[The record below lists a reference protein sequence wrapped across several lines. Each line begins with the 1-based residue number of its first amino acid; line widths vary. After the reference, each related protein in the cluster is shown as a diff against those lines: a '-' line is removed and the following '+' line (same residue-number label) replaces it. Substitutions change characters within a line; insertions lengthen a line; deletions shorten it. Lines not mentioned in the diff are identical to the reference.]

1 MPASTWPEDN
11 DPMMRFP
18 GISFFTRLY
27 QSRPS
32 KNVLEGI
39 NSLERKRSGDE
50 VFKKRGIFF
59 YRALQFF
66 WLVEMEGGGGGGGRD
81 RFKMKNP
88 FFSTGFH
95 WMLPS
100 FAAPVRVTT
109 IGSRGCEMN

>member
-59 YRALQFF
+59 TGLYSFF
-66 WLVEMEGGGGGGGRD
+66 GLWKWRGV
-81 RFKMKNP
+81 
-88 FFSTGFH
+88 
-95 WMLPS
+95 
-100 FAAPVRVTT
+100 AAVVAE
-109 IGSRGCEMN
+109 IASR